1 MRLFIHWII
10 VALSLVVAAW
20 ALPGIAVYG
29 NAWLAYGAMA
39 AILALVN
46 AVLRPVLKVLTCPLI
61 LLTMGLFLLVIN
73 GITLWISARIAQGF
87 GIGFQ
92 VRGFWDAFLGGL
104 VVSVVSVVLSALLQP
119 RRRPHEHG

>member
-1 MRLFIHWII
+1 MRLLIHCLI
-10 VALSLVVAAW
+10 VALALFVAAW

-29 NAWLAYGAMA
+29 NAWVAYGVMA

-73 GITLWISARIAQGF
+73 GITLWVSARIAQGF

-104 VVSVVSVVLSALLQP
+104 VVSVVSVVLSAILQP
-119 RRRPHEHG
+119 RRRPHENA

>member
-10 VALSLVVAAW
+10 VALALVVAAYV
-20 ALPGIAVYG
+20 LPGIAVYG
-29 NAWLAYGAMA
+29 NAWMAYGVMA

-46 AVLRPVLKVLTCPLI
+46 ALLRPFLKVLTCPLI
-61 LLTMGLFLLVIN
+61 LLTLGLFLLVIN
-73 GITLWISARIAQGF
+73 GFTLWLSARIAQTF

-104 VVSVVSVVLSALLQP
+104 IVSVVSWVLAAVLQP
-119 RRRPHEHG
+119 KRNRRE

>member
-10 VALSLVVAAW
+10 VALALVVAAW

-29 NAWLAYGAMA
+29 NAWVAYLTMA

-46 AVLRPVLKVLTCPLI
+46 ALLRPFLKVLTCPLI
-61 LLTMGLFLLVIN
+61 LLTLGLFLLFIN
-73 GITLWISARIAQGF
+73 GFTLWLSAKIAQSF

-104 VVSVVSVVLSALLQP
+104 VVSVVSWVLAAILQP
-119 RRRPHEHG
+119 RRRDHERP